1 MAEQIQVKYE
11 ELDQLI
17 SQIHTHAEQISA
29 VFKKIQSQTA
39 TLATSWRGQGVDE
52 FQREME
58 DLVLPALKRLSV
70 SLEVAEETL
79 GRIKEEFLEAEE
91 EAVNCLSD
99 GERAGQSN
107 FLEWVHGILDVA
119 GFIPGVGEIADGAN
133 AIIYLGEGRYLEA
146 GISAAAM
153 VPIVGDLGKVGKWG
167 VRGSREIVETIAERG
182 LREVPVARIVD
193 EAAATR
199 EIFRAKRV
207 PLGRVPA
214 HEMPKGPLGP
224 AGLGNEMHKILPP
237 KIEREL
243 QQQFPGI
250 KFRNTTTGY
259 EGPDMIV
266 DRSCKVDPGFDY
278 IEIKP
283 DTESGVE
290 TFVRSEW
297 GKSKVWEG
305 RGRLVVYDE
314 HGSYRLIDYE
324 LSTK

>member
-1 MAEQIQVKYE
+1 MAEKIQVKYE

-29 VFKKIQSQTA
+29 MFKQVQSQTA
-39 TLATSWRGQGVDE
+39 TLARSWSGQGVDQ

-58 DLVLPALKRLSV
+58 DQVLPALKRLSV

-79 GRIKEEFLEAEE
+79 ERIKEVFLEAEE
-91 EAVNCLSD
+91 EAVKCLSE
-99 GERAGQSN
+99 GERAGQSH
-107 FLEWVHGILDVA
+107 FIEWIHGFLDVA
-119 GFIPGVGEIADGAN
+119 GFIPGFGEIADGAN

-182 LREVPVARIVD
+182 LREAPIVRIMD
-193 EAAATR
+193 EATAAR
-199 EIFRAKRV
+199 EIFKAKRV
-207 PLGRVPA
+207 PLGKVPP
-214 HEMPKGPLGP
+214 HEIPKAPMGTVTFGD
-224 AGLGNEMHKILPP
+224 EMHKILPT
-237 KIEREL
+237 KIEKEL
-243 QQQFPGI
+243 QQQYPGI
-250 KFRNTTTGY
+250 RFQNTTKGY
-259 EGPDMIV
+259 EGPDMRV

-283 DTESGVE
+283 DTESGVD
-290 TFVRSEW
+290 TFVRREW
-297 GKSKVWEG
+297 GKSEVWEG

-314 HGSYRLIDYE
+314 HGNYRLIDYE